1 MKVFASTIVIFRDYF
16 IFSFVFSFKYLLQS
30 FMMSLMV
37 KVFLFDIKKLI
48 NFGHC
53 QGKMLIVIHSKN
65 IYQTFTM
72 KFDQFLLHAFR
83 ITSNI
88 YTFTGFKG

>member
-37 KVFLFDIKKLI
+37 KVFLFDIKKI
-48 NFGHC
+48 NKLWTLSRKYANCYTF
-53 QGKMLIVIHSKN
+53 KEYLPN
-65 IYQTFTM
+65 IYNE
-72 KFDQFLLHAFR
+72 
-83 ITSNI
+83 I
-88 YTFTGFKG
+88 